1 MTPYHFAS
9 PPSSACL
16 CQQRDLPF
24 ESTSVRTWD
33 AAVLRPYAAL
43 SQTLRL
49 VTQRAPEDI
58 V

>member
-1 MTPYHFAS
+1 MTPHHFAS

-16 CQQRDLPF
+16 CQRRDLPF
-24 ESTSVRTWD
+24 ESTSVRTRD

-43 SQTLRL
+43 SQTSRL
-49 VTQRAPEDI
+49 GTQRASEDI